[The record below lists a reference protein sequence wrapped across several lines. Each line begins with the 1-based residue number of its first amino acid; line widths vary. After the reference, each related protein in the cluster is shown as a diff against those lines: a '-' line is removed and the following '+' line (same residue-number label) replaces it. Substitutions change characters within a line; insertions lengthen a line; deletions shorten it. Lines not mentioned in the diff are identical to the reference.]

1 VEAYAAVGAETG
13 GGKHHDGHDPAE
25 NRDVAEQGSGARADA
40 MHIVDGRESS
50 FGLRSAA
57 DAAIGVMVP
66 DGLSALAAVRHAF
79 LIIITLRFR
88 VVFRQYRWAV
98 IGCGQMKNLSLRW
111 AFLALLLSVSA
122 APLALARPLEI
133 FFVDV
138 EGGQA
143 TLIVS
148 PSGQSLLIDT
158 GWRGFEGRDAD
169 RIVQAAK
176 AAKVK
181 QIDYLLITHY
191 HRDHVGGV
199 QQLADQMKIVNF
211 LDHGPNTEDSKVTKE
226 DYTDYVKAIQRGE
239 HMVMKPGDTVPI
251 RDLSVKVLTAAGS
264 HIQTPLE
271 GAGQPNSYCAA
282 TPKRDADPTENAQSL
297 GVLVTF
303 EKFRFLDL
311 GDLTWNKE
319 LELMCPAN
327 PIGTVDVLLVSHHG
341 LNQSNSPALVDAVH
355 PRVAIMN
362 NGARKGASPDAWQIV
377 KDSPSLEDLWQ
388 LHYAEDGGKE
398 HNVADSFIANVDE
411 HCTGQYIKLTAEG
424 NGTFTV
430 ANQRNKFVKVYKA
443 AGK

>member
-1 VEAYAAVGAETG
+1 
-13 GGKHHDGHDPAE
+13 
-25 NRDVAEQGSGARADA
+25 
-40 MHIVDGRESS
+40 M
-50 FGLRSAA
+50 
-57 DAAIGVMVP
+57 
-66 DGLSALAAVRHAF
+66 
-79 LIIITLRFR
+79 
-88 VVFRQYRWAV
+88 VFRQYRWAV
-98 IGCGQMKNLSLRW
+98 IGCGQMRNLSPRW
-111 AFLALLLSVSA
+111 ALLALLLSVWA

-211 LDHGPNTEDSKVTKE
+211 LDHGPNTEDAKATKE

-239 HMVMKPGDTVPI
+239 HMVMKPGDAVPI
-251 RDLSVKVLTAAGS
+251 RDLSVKVLTAAGA
-264 HIQTPLE
+264 HLQTPLQ

-282 TPKRDADPTENAQSL
+282 TPKRDPDPTENAQSL

-362 NGARKGASPDAWQIV
+362 NGAHKGASPDAWQIV
-377 KDSPSLEDLWQ
+377 KDSPGLEDLWQ

-424 NGTFTV
+424 NGAFTV

-443 AGK
+443 GK

>member
-1 VEAYAAVGAETG
+1 
-13 GGKHHDGHDPAE
+13 
-25 NRDVAEQGSGARADA
+25 
-40 MHIVDGRESS
+40 
-50 FGLRSAA
+50 
-57 DAAIGVMVP
+57 
-66 DGLSALAAVRHAF
+66 
-79 LIIITLRFR
+79 
-88 VVFRQYRWAV
+88 
-98 IGCGQMKNLSLRW
+98 MKNLSPRW
-111 AFLALLLSVSA
+111 AFLALLLSVWA

-211 LDHGPNTEDSKVTKE
+211 LDHGPNTEDAKATKE

-239 HMVMKPGDTVPI
+239 HMVMKPGDAVPI
-251 RDLSVKVLTAAGS
+251 RDLSVKVLTAAGA

-271 GAGQPNSYCAA
+271 GGGQPNSYCAA
-282 TPKRDADPTENAQSL
+282 TAKRDPDPTENAQSL

-319 LELMCPAN
+319 LELMCPNN

-362 NGARKGASPDAWQIV
+362 NGAHKGASPDAWQIV
-377 KDSPSLEDLWQ
+377 KASPGLEDLWQ